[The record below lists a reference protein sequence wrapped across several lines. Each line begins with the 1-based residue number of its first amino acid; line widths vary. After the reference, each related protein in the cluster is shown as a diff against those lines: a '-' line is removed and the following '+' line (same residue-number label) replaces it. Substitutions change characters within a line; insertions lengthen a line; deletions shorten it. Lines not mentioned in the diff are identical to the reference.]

1 MMYLSKL
8 GLVFRMTDLTSVAI
22 ISIPMERYLL
32 EMLIMNLLKYRM
44 VSEEVNLLIEF
55 SLKDDNLAAYMY
67 STQPYPDLPA

>member
-22 ISIPMERYLL
+22 ISIQMERYLL

-44 VSEEVNLLIEF
+44 VSEEVNLLI
-55 SLKDDNLAAYMY
+55 
-67 STQPYPDLPA
+67 